1 MTIDGPDSSAQRV
14 TVSGNN
20 ANRVFN
26 INPGK
31 TVTIRDLTLTQGST
45 PSPNFGGAIYN
56 DHSTLTLIGVTVSNS
71 TADFGGGIFSN
82 GSLSGSATLTIIDS
96 TISGNTTHFGD
107 GGGIDNFGI
116 SGNATLNLTN
126 STISGNRAKGNGGGI
141 FSNGPLLS
149 TPVTITNCTITDNR
163 ANNENDNFGQGGGLG
178 VAGANP
184 VIVRNSLVDLN
195 FNGASPSTTPD
206 DISAALVPPS
216 ASTHNLIGNC
226 FNPCF
231 LTDGVNNNHL
241 NVPAASLNIGP
252 ISANGGINQTHAL
265 LPGSIAIEAGNNAYV
280 VAPPFDNVSPITD
293 ERGAGF
299 PRQVGAAV
307 DIGSFEANYA
317 ITATAGTGQSTI
329 VGSAFVTNL
338 AATVTESGNPV
349 SGVSVTFTAPG
360 SGASGT
366 FANSTNTETVTTNA
380 SGIATASQFTAN
392 AIQGNYNV
400 VATATGVP
408 GSASFNLTNII
419 GPATHF
425 LVSAPASATAGS
437 AFSFTVTAQD
447 QFNNPTTG
455 YAGTVHFTS
464 SDGSAV
470 LPANSTLT
478 NGAGT
483 FSATL
488 KTAGNQ
494 TINCDRH
501 GDKFHH
507 RDQRHDCGK
516 RRIGDAFLGQRTGF
530 RDGRCSFQ
538 FHRDGAGP
546 IQQHGHE
553 LCRDRSLH
561 QHRWR
566 SGTAG

>member
-1 MTIDGPDSSAQRV
+1 M
-14 TVSGNN
+14 
-20 ANRVFN
+20 
-26 INPGK
+26 
-31 TVTIRDLTLTQGST
+31 
-45 PSPNFGGAIYN
+45 
-56 DHSTLTLIGVTVSNS
+56 
-71 TADFGGGIFSN
+71 
-82 GSLSGSATLTIIDS
+82 
-96 TISGNTTHFGD
+96 
-107 GGGIDNFGI
+107 
-116 SGNATLNLTN
+116 
-126 STISGNRAKGNGGGI
+126 
-141 FSNGPLLS
+141 
-149 TPVTITNCTITDNR
+149 
-163 ANNENDNFGQGGGLG
+163 
-178 VAGANP
+178 
-184 VIVRNSLVDLN
+184 
-195 FNGASPSTTPD
+195 
-206 DISAALVPPS
+206 
-216 ASTHNLIGNC
+216 
-226 FNPCF
+226 
-231 LTDGVNNNHL
+231 NNNHL
-241 NVPAASLNIGP
+241 NVSAASLNIGP
-252 ISANGGINQTHAL
+252 LAANGAINQTHAL

-293 ERGAGF
+293 ERGTGF

-425 LVSAPASATAGS
+425 SVSAPASATAGS
-437 AFSFTVTAQD
+437 AFSFTVTALD
-447 QFNNPTTG
+447 QFNNTTTG

-488 KTAGNQ
+488 KTAWQ
-494 TINCDRH
+494 SDHNCDRY

-507 RDQRHDCGK
+507 GDQRHDCGK
-516 RRIGDAFLGQRTGF
+516 CRIGDAFHGQRTGF
-530 RDGRCSFQ
+530 CDGRFSFQ
-538 FHRDGAGP
+538 FYSDGLDQFNNTVTSYTGTVHFTSSDGNAVLPANSTLTNGAGTFSATLNTGGNQTITATDTVNSSITGSSNTIVVGNQP
-546 IQQHGHE
+546 
-553 LCRDRSLH
+553 CRCWCWMLRLPNLRQAPRRCFLRSTSL
-561 QHRWR
+561 RPPLKR
-566 SGTAG
+566 